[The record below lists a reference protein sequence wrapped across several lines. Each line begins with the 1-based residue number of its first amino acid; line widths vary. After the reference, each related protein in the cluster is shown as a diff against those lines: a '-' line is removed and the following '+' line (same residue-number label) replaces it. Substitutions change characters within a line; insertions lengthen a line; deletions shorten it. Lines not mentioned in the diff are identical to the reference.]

1 MADHYLGALKEIERR
16 AQNNI
21 LVFSDVLSE
30 RLDVVAENMVANP
43 MSDNDFLKL
52 YEMYYT
58 RFSKEKNTD
67 GMLFCLMRMQQVIYF
82 KEHKDKQNERIR
94 LEFGEGYD
102 SITKAFL
109 SRKRNYYQIYLD
121 LYFKF
126 FIAAD
131 TAAYVVLLMLFVLLF
146 HVPFKIS
153 FIVLMICWALV
164 LVFAK
169 KRGIY
174 SYYEA
179 RIQELS
185 QDLNRVLLKVDQGVL
200 GNQII

>member
-121 LYFKF
+121 LYFKI

-131 TAAYVVLLMLFVLLF
+131 TAAYVILLMLFVLLF

-185 QDLNRVLLKVDQGVL
+185 QDLNRVLLKVDQGVFSKVE
-200 GNQII
+200 

>member
-21 LVFSDVLSE
+21 LVFSDALSE

-126 FIAAD
+126 FITAD

-185 QDLNRVLLKVDQGVL
+185 QDLNRVLLKVDQGVFSKVE
-200 GNQII
+200 

>member
-153 FIVLMICWALV
+153 FIVLMICWVLV

-169 KRGIY
+169 KKR
-174 SYYEA
+174 
-179 RIQELS
+179 
-185 QDLNRVLLKVDQGVL
+185 DLLLL
-200 GNQII
+200 

>member
-126 FIAAD
+126 FIAVD

-153 FIVLMICWALV
+153 FIILMICWALV

-185 QDLNRVLLKVDQGVL
+185 QDLNCVLLKVDQGVFSKVE
-200 GNQII
+200 

>member
-58 RFSKEKNTD
+58 RFSKEKNTN

-126 FIAAD
+126 FIVAD

-185 QDLNRVLLKVDQGVL
+185 QDLNRVLLKVDQGVFSKVE
-200 GNQII
+200 